1 MRLAIILSIYIAICA
16 AALGILYGP
25 LRRALCPERR
35 SAFGG
40 AAGRSRT
47 KKWPVRLV
55 MGILFVL
62 LSFPALGAML
72 PDGEAGYFFQR
83 WGNVFIGY
91 VLYFFVP
98 LLLVWLA
105 LLIWRAI
112 HRHRKREKWRPKR
125 LHSAALIAVLLVAS
139 VIINL
144 CGVQT
149 AHDVKVTSYEIPKE
163 QLGQTEPLRIVLI
176 ADLHIGVNSDIQL
189 YEDAVARINEQHPDL
204 VLVAGDLVTSAFGAM
219 EDPDA
224 YAAVFHKIDAT
235 YGTYVVYGNH
245 DVDEPLFGGFTYNK
259 AEDAVRNPGM
269 QPWLDACGWTLLTD
283 ETTVLPE
290 LNGLIL
296 AGRRD
301 EKRPGDGVKER
312 KSLEEL
318 FAGVDPKSPILLLEH
333 EPVELEELQDYG
345 IDLTVCGH
353 THDGQIF
360 PGNVWG
366 RIHDPQSYGIKDW
379 GDCTVVVTSGVGYY
393 GPPIRVGTI
402 SEIVVIDAK

>member
-1 MRLAIILSIYIAICA
+1 MRLAIILIIYILICA
-16 AALGILYGP
+16 VALANLYGP
-25 LRRALCPERR
+25 LKRALCPERK

-40 AAGRSRT
+40 AAGPSKQKR
-47 KKWPVRLV
+47 WPVRL
-55 MGILFVL
+55 ILALLTVL
-62 LSFPALGAML
+62 LSFPAIGAML
-72 PDGEAGYFFQR
+72 PDGPAGYFFQR

-91 VLYFFVP
+91 LLYFSVP
-98 LLLVWLA
+98 LLLVWLG
-105 LLIWRAI
+105 LLVVRFIYR
-112 HRHRKREKWRPKR
+112 RRKREKWRPR
-125 LHSAALIAVLLVAS
+125 RFHSAALIAVLLVGT

-144 CGVQT
+144 CGAQT
-149 AHDVKVTSYEIPKE
+149 AHNVRVTSYEMPKE
-163 QLGQTEPLRIVLI
+163 QLGQTEPLRIVLVG
-176 ADLHIGVNSDIQL
+176 DLHIGVNSDIKL
-189 YEDAVARINEQHPDL
+189 YEDMVDRINEQDADL

-224 YAAVFHKIDAT
+224 YAAVFRKIDAT

-259 AEDAVRNPGM
+259 AEDAIRNPGM
-269 QPWLDACGWTLLTD
+269 RPWLDACGWTLLAD
-283 ETTVLPE
+283 ETVTLSE

-301 EKRPGDGVKER
+301 EKRPGDGVKAR
-312 KSLEEL
+312 KSLDEL
-318 FAGVDPKSPILLLEH
+318 FEGIDPAAPILLLEH
-333 EPVELEELQDYG
+333 EPVELVELQDYG

-366 RIHDPQSYGIKDW
+366 RIHDPQSYGFKNW

>member
-25 LRRALCPERR
+25 LRRALSPERR

-40 AAGRSRT
+40 AAGPSRR

-176 ADLHIGVNSDIQL
+176 ADLHIGVNSDIQ
-189 YEDAVARINEQHPDL
+189 
-204 VLVAGDLVTSAFGAM
+204 
-219 EDPDA
+219 
-224 YAAVFHKIDAT
+224 
-235 YGTYVVYGNH
+235 
-245 DVDEPLFGGFTYNK
+245 
-259 AEDAVRNPGM
+259 
-269 QPWLDACGWTLLTD
+269 
-283 ETTVLPE
+283 
-290 LNGLIL
+290 
-296 AGRRD
+296 
-301 EKRPGDGVKER
+301 
-312 KSLEEL
+312 SL
-318 FAGVDPKSPILLLEH
+318 
-333 EPVELEELQDYG
+333 
-345 IDLTVCGH
+345 
-353 THDGQIF
+353 
-360 PGNVWG
+360 
-366 RIHDPQSYGIKDW
+366 
-379 GDCTVVVTSGVGYY
+379 
-393 GPPIRVGTI
+393 
-402 SEIVVIDAK
+402 